1 MKNTRIETETVSK
14 KSEKEPEIISTPKQ
28 KRLKKVSPSKTVYL
42 ELNGKQIDVSELTA
56 KAEAIVKESN
66 PKLKY
71 TSIKVYVN
79 VSEGIAYFTVDDVE
93 DDAYKILL

>member
-14 KSEKEPEIISTPKQ
+14 KSEKDPEIISTPKQ

-56 KAEAIVKESN
+56 KAEAIVKKSD

-71 TSIKVYVN
+71 TSRCM
-79 VSEGIAYFTVDDVE
+79 
-93 DDAYKILL
+93 